1 MKSPSIIVLTGPS
14 GAGKSTVAK
23 ALLERHPAG
32 LIRFITT
39 TTRPT
44 RPGEKNGEA
53 YHFTSRKY
61 FEKGVKAERFFE
73 WASAYNELYG
83 SDKQELERL
92 RKQEKPILIVLN
104 TEGAQTIKSLVPETN
119 IIFIDAPEA
128 ELEKR
133 LRARAGRDNELEL
146 RIQTM
151 TEERAF
157 RDQADFVVINHADE
171 LEQTIQQVEAI
182 IKTLE

>member
-53 YHFTSRKY
+53 YHFISRED
-61 FEKGVKAERFFE
+61 FEKGIEANNF
-73 WASAYNELYG
+73 
-83 SDKQELERL
+83 LEY
-92 RKQEKPILIVLN
+92 E
-104 TEGAQTIKSLVPETN
+104 
-119 IIFIDAPEA
+119 
-128 ELEKR
+128 
-133 LRARAGRDNELEL
+133 
-146 RIQTM
+146 
-151 TEERAF
+151 
-157 RDQADFVVINHADE
+157 INHKVAYYGTKKSDVDTGLQE
-171 LEQTIQQVEAI
+171 
-182 IKTLE
+182 

>member
-61 FEKGVKAERFFE
+61 FEKGVKAERFFVIVKRSDLFTIVPQGRSFTICLGFKF
-73 WASAYNELYG
+73 SA
-83 SDKQELERL
+83 Q
-92 RKQEKPILIVLN
+92 
-104 TEGAQTIKSLVPETN
+104 
-119 IIFIDAPEA
+119 
-128 ELEKR
+128 
-133 LRARAGRDNELEL
+133 
-146 RIQTM
+146 
-151 TEERAF
+151 
-157 RDQADFVVINHADE
+157 
-171 LEQTIQQVEAI
+171 
-182 IKTLE
+182 